1 MRFSRSVAAL
11 IVLSIAVSQPVRADD
26 SPEWPENRLEPTVS
40 ISMNKSLT
48 VAIANRISSA
58 MRDAGA
64 TPHRI
69 NFPTVGMTAHSRN
82 GRYLTR
88 LGSRWRIPMATMV
101 APAEYLRAVGGD
113 DMVAA
118 AGEGKVLMGE
128 TSAEMRGAEVG
139 DTIVLRDLRFRMR
152 TFTIGAIVPNA
163 FVDWGDIFITTEAA
177 QVLGTMSINRVTATN
192 ITSYSNLMSKLKSRG
207 IVIGSTYRLR
217 TSWDRENP
225 DGTLGV
231 STVKKL
237 LGEFAFRPAGGS
249 AIEIEEKWKVN
260 NISWRHSFS
269 DIGIRNNCH
278 KVVVDAIQGALSEI
292 AAKGLRKHV
301 DVANA
306 NRYGGCYVGRYN
318 RMAGTFGAPS
328 RHAYGAALDI
338 NTTQNYQWS
347 VPKMNCDVV
356 RIFRKWGFAWGGNF
370 WPSDGM
376 HFEYVGE
383 RRDTIGYP
391 STYCPNTVP
400 VPTTSIPSF
409 GPRSTTT
416 TSTTTA
422 TSSTSTTTTSTT
434 LAPITSTT

>member
-1 MRFSRSVAAL
+1 MRFPRSVAAL
-11 IVLSIAVSQPVRADD
+11 VVLSIAVSQPVRAEK
-26 SPEWPENRLEPTVS
+26 SPEWPEDRLEPTLS

-48 VAIANRISSA
+48 VAIANRISAA

-69 NFPTVGMTAHSRN
+69 SFPTVGMTAHSRN

-101 APAEYLRAVGGD
+101 APAEYLRAVGGT

-163 FVDWGDIFITTEAA
+163 FVDWGDIFITSEAA
-177 QVLGTMSINRVTATN
+177 QVLGAMSINRVTATN
-192 ITSYSNLMSKLKSRG
+192 ITSYSTVMAKLKSRG
-207 IVIGSTYRLR
+207 VVIGSTYRLR

-225 DGTLGV
+225 DGTLGT
-231 STVKKL
+231 STLKEL

-249 AIEIEEKWKVN
+249 AIQIEEKWKVD
-260 NISWRHSFS
+260 NISWRHTFS
-269 DIGIRNNCH
+269 DIPLRNNCH
-278 KVVVDAIQGALSEI
+278 KVVVEAIQGALSEI

-391 STYCPNTVP
+391 SQYCPNKVP
-400 VPTTSIPSF
+400 VPSTTLPTF
-409 GPRSTTT
+409 GSTTTTT
-416 TSTTTA
+416 TSTTT

-434 LAPITSTT
+434 VAPITSTT